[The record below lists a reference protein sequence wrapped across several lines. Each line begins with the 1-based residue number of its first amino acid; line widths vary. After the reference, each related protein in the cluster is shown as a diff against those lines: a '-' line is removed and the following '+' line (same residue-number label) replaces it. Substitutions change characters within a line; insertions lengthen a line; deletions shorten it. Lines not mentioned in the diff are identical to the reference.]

1 MHAETPKR
9 MSLTVDTS
17 TETGCCIFRL
27 AGRFIETTNDSS
39 LIDAAESAC
48 TDGCRKFVVDLSALT
63 HMNSSGINLLVKT
76 IKRINHDEGRV
87 IFAAVPPNINELLG
101 VIKLNAVLEIKPSVE
116 DGINALQNH
125 ES

>member
-1 MHAETPKR
+1 
-9 MSLTVDTS
+9 MSLTVDTT

-27 AGRFIETTNDSS
+27 SGRFIENAHDGA
-39 LIDAAESAC
+39 LIQATESAC

-76 IKRINHDEGRV
+76 IKRINHDDGRV
-87 IFAAVPPNINELLG
+87 VFAAVPANIGELLD
-101 VIKLNAVLEIKPSVE
+101 VIKLNAVLEITPSVQ